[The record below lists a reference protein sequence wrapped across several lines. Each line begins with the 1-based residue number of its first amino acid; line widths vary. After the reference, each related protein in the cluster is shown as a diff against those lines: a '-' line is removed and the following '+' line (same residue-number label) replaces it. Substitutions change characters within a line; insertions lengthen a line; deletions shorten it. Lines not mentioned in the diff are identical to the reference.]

1 LVLYQ
6 KIFIREASLILRLL
20 HSISLILLSSIFLLA
35 SNDTNLSTESTENN
49 STKEKKDESF
59 LSLLEYGK
67 MLYKNPRGISCTKC
81 HGSTGKGGK
90 KIAKYYDK
98 HKNIKLLK
106 STNITN
112 YSLKDLTASLK
123 NQYRKDGRRQR
134 HKIMPMYYMT
144 QQEIL
149 AIFTYLNSK
158 AVK

>member
-1 LVLYQ
+1 MNVS
-6 KIFIREASLILRLL
+6 K
-20 HSISLILLSSIFLLA
+20 
-35 SNDTNLSTESTENN
+35 ENN
-49 STKEKKDESF
+49 STKDESF
-59 LSLLEYGK
+59 LSLLEYGE

-81 HGSTGKGGK
+81 HGLTGKGGK

-123 NQYRKDGRRQR
+123 NQYRKEGRRQR

-144 QQEIL
+144 EQEIL

-158 AVK
+158 SEK